1 MEQSFIELYA
11 EYGAMGI
18 VVALFVYGYIK
29 QSKRADEQAD
39 ALEALK
45 IENKGQSNNISNI
58 ESVLLKMLDRWNTSD
73 STRDRRHEDMV
84 RELNDL
90 SDVMMEVK
98 GSVSRING
106 KH

>member
-1 MEQSFIELYA
+1 MQDFMAYYA
-11 EYGAMGI
+11 EYGAMGV
-18 VVALFVYGYIK
+18 VVALFVWGYVK
-29 QSKRADEQAD
+29 QGQRADEQAD

-45 IENKGQSNNISNI
+45 IENKGQSQKIDNI
-58 ESVLLKMLDRWNTSD
+58 EGIILKLLDRWNASD

-84 RELNDL
+84 KEVNSL

-106 KH
+106 KN

>member
-1 MEQSFIELYA
+1 MQEFMSYYA
-11 EYGAMGI
+11 EYGAMGV

-29 QSKRADEQAD
+29 QGQRADEQAD

-45 IENKGQSNNISNI
+45 IENKGQSQKIDNI
-58 ESVLLKMLDRWNTSD
+58 EGIILKLLDRWNASD

-84 RELNDL
+84 KEVNSL

-106 KH
+106 NK

>member
-1 MEQSFIELYA
+1 MQDFMAYYA
-11 EYGAMGI
+11 EYGAMGV

-29 QSKRADEQAD
+29 QGHRADEQAES
-39 ALEALK
+39 LEALK
-45 IENKGQSNNISNI
+45 VENKGQSSDISNI
-58 ESVLLKMLDRWNTSD
+58 ESIVLKMLDRWNKSD
-73 STRDRRHEDMV
+73 EISQRHREEMV

>member
-1 MEQSFIELYA
+1 MAYYA
-11 EYGAMGI
+11 EYGAMGV
-18 VVALFVYGYIK
+18 VVALFVWGYVK
-29 QSKRADEQAD
+29 QCQRADEQAD

-45 IENKGQSNNISNI
+45 IENKGQSQKIDNI
-58 ESVLLKMLDRWNTSD
+58 EGIILKLLDRWNASD

-84 RELNDL
+84 KEVNSL

-106 KH
+106 KN

>member
-1 MEQSFIELYA
+1 MSYYA
-11 EYGAMGI
+11 EYGAMGV

-29 QSKRADEQAD
+29 QGQRADEQAD

-45 IENKGQSNNISNI
+45 IENKGQSQKIDNI
-58 ESVLLKMLDRWNTSD
+58 EGIILKLLDRWNASD

-84 RELNDL
+84 KEVNRL

-106 KH
+106 KN

>member
-1 MEQSFIELYA
+1 MAYYS
-11 EYGAMGI
+11 EYGAMGV

-29 QSKRADEQAD
+29 QGHRADEQAES
-39 ALEALK
+39 LEALK
-45 IENKGQSNNISNI
+45 VENKGQSSDISNI
-58 ESVLLKMLDRWNTSD
+58 ESIVLKMLDRWNKSD
-73 STRDRRHEDMV
+73 DISQRHREEMV

>member
-1 MEQSFIELYA
+1 MQDFMAYYA
-11 EYGAMGI
+11 EYGAMGV

-29 QSKRADEQAD
+29 QGQRADEQAE

-45 IENKGQSNNISNI
+45 IENKGQSQKIENI
-58 ESVLLKMLDRWNTSD
+58 EGIILKLLDRWNASD

-84 RELNDL
+84 KEINDL

>member
-1 MEQSFIELYA
+1 MQDFMAYYA
-11 EYGAMGI
+11 EYGAMGV
-18 VVALFVYGYIK
+18 VVALFVWGYVK
-29 QSKRADEQAD
+29 QGQRADEQAD

-45 IENKGQSNNISNI
+45 IENKGQSQKIDNI
-58 ESVLLKMLDRWNTSD
+58 EGIILKLLDRWNASD

-84 RELNDL
+84 KEVNSL

-106 KH
+106 NK